1 MNYKIERY
9 RNCERFNKQY
19 EDIHHFL
26 LNAEKYS
33 YNEHFHWGRFEW
45 MHTHSMLDADKLT
58 SIVMFK
64 DEADVIVGLLTY
76 DTSYDDRFYLIHTTE
91 DKGLLDKMIDTVL
104 EMDGGEAVVKV
115 NSKDAVLEE
124 MLRSRD
130 FVEDYKEFSI
140 LELDMRG
147 DLEYRIPDEYH
158 ISPKGYQM
166 DNWQY
171 QMVIYKGFENEGIPE
186 PWCEELINRNGN
198 HINQDLRVFAVKDYE
213 YCAHCGLWF
222 TEGTTAYVEPV
233 ATIPEHRMKGL
244 AKAVIYEACKRAKGL
259 GARRATVISDQEF
272 YYRIGFSCSSEV
284 YCWKKIP

>member
-1 MNYKIERY
+1 
-9 RNCERFNKQY
+9 
-19 EDIHHFL
+19 
-26 LNAEKYS
+26 
-33 YNEHFHWGRFEW
+33 
-45 MHTHSMLDADKLT
+45 
-58 SIVMFK
+58 
-64 DEADVIVGLLTY
+64 
-76 DTSYDDRFYLIHTTE
+76 
-91 DKGLLDKMIDTVL
+91 
-104 EMDGGEAVVKV
+104 
-115 NSKDAVLEE
+115 
-124 MLRSRD
+124 
-130 FVEDYKEFSI
+130 
-140 LELDMRG
+140 
-147 DLEYRIPDEYH
+147 
-158 ISPKGYQM
+158 M

-198 HINQDLRVFAVKDYE
+198 HINQDLRVFAVKDDE